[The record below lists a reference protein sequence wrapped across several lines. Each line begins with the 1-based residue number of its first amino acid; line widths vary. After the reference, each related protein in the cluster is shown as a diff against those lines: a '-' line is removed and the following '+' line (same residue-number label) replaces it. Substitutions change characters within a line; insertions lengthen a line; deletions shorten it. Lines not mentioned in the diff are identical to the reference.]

1 MCGAPWVPSG
11 GKHDSGRLTAAPLDS
26 PSWPHPPLRRSPV
39 ILREASPRSTLLAI
53 PVALLGV
60 LLVAKP
66 TFLFGD
72 GGGAIRRVLPQDA
85 RAAGRRPAAGAHLK
99 RNHRQHASRKL
110 PTRPP
115 QRAGSA
121 GGHHAGAVQQPGP
134 HGSARPQ
141 ARACTAAVA
150 ASAVFPQH
158 FADLAV
164 AWRRRAFGGA
174 SRRQTL
180 AASPSDLAVG
190 CGRPQVAARRRAR
203 STLAAPLRD
212 TLCSL
217 FNALQ
222 FPSEA
227 VASNQD
233 FFMR

>member
-150 ASAVFPQH
+150 ASA
-158 FADLAV
+158 
-164 AWRRRAFGGA
+164 GGA
-174 SRRQTL
+174 TARGQRRPAERPPALGAHSRRPCAPACS
-180 AASPSDLAVG
+180 AAST
-190 CGRPQVAARRRAR
+190 AR
-203 STLAAPLRD
+203 SPWLPSSSAKAPLACWAQVRGGWARPPQRAAAGWEAQRKLP
-212 TLCSL
+212 LCSW
-217 FNALQ
+217 
-222 FPSEA
+222 
-227 VASNQD
+227 
-233 FFMR
+233 